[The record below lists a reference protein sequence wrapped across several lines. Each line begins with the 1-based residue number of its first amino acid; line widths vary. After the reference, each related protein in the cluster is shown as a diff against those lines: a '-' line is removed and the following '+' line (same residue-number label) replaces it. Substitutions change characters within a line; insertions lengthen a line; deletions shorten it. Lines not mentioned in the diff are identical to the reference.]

1 MSRQHPSD
9 AELTG
14 LLEQAQL
21 ASAKSRPLPRRHLGG
36 ATLAI
41 LIALRV
47 YVIFAIPVVAYTFLH
62 ALALGAK

>member
-1 MSRQHPSD
+1 MSRRHPD
-9 AELTG
+9 DEALIG

-21 ASAKSRPLPRRHLGG
+21 ASAKSCPLPRRHLGK

-47 YVIFAIPVVAYTFLH
+47 YVILAIPVVAYAFIH
-62 ALALGAK
+62 ALSLGTK

>member
-1 MSRQHPSD
+1 MSRRHPSD
-9 AELTG
+9 EELAG

-21 ASAKSRPLPRRHLGG
+21 ASAKARPLPRRHLGP
-36 ATLAI
+36 AMLTI

-47 YVIFAIPVVAYTFLH
+47 YVILAIPVVAYAFIH